1 MKSFFEVVKPH
12 KDILEGR
19 LTVDVFAADLFAVY
33 KGLAPEEYQDPNIFF
48 RKTYITAGM
57 ENLLKMVKKRL
68 DGEGSIDAV
77 IQLQTPFGGGKT
89 HTLIALY
96 HKAKEWKANVVVIDG
111 TALDVRESTL
121 WGEIERQLTGKI
133 EILSGRIA
141 PGKEKLS
148 EVLKNFQ
155 PLLILMDEVL
165 EYTSRAEGI
174 AVGSS
179 DLATQTIAFMQELTT
194 VLPTLPRAALIVT
207 LPSSLP
213 EHYTEKGERLFQALQ
228 KVVGRVEKIFAPIQD
243 EEVAQIVVRRLF
255 DYIDEKSANEII
267 EKFVDYVVRKN
278 ILPEGQKALYREK
291 FRKSYPFQPEVIDV
305 LYKRWGSFP
314 HFQRTRGVLRLLAS
328 VVYSL
333 KDEKIPFIRLSDFDL
348 RNEDIRREL
357 IKHIGQEYD
366 SILAADITSPDS
378 GAKKVDEQLAYS
390 YRPYKLGTRVATTI
404 FMYSFSGGPEKGA
417 SLNEIKLS
425 CAEPEAEDVDN
436 IIAEVIERLRNH
448 LFYLS
453 DQGYFFTNQ
462 PNLNRLLLTKMEN
475 IEDSRI
481 EEEEEN
487 LLKVEFSKSAPF
499 KVYIWPMRTIDVP
512 DTTELKLVVLKD
524 KSRIKEF
531 TESCGAKPRVNRNT
545 LIFLCPSELEKGL
558 FNTIVRKK
566 LAWQEIKRD
575 KTLNLTHEQE
585 EKVKEGIKMA
595 EESAKE
601 SIRNLYRQIYLP
613 EKEEAIDLGKA
624 TFGVRLAEEVYQR
637 LKSEGK
643 LHESLSP
650 MLISHKYLG
659 EKDYA
664 HTKNILESFYR
675 TPGEIRLINQE
686 AFQRAIK
693 EGVEKGF
700 FGLGILEENKPVC
713 KVFKQPCTLSLT
725 DDEIIIRKE
734 LCTILEKEKQAVQPV
749 ISKEEFAFKPLIQEE
764 KEYKEREEKTTIEDK
779 VKESI
784 TELKLTNLKLVVDIS
799 QGSFHVLA
807 KVVNELALKFSEV
820 NVKVEIHAKGGEIS
834 KFEYENKIL
843 EALSQAGKVDEEM
856 CY

>member
-1 MKSFFEVVKPH
+1 MKPFFEIAKPH
-12 KDILEGR
+12 RDILEGR
-19 LTVDVFAADLFAVY
+19 LTQDIFAADLFQVF
-33 KGLAPEEYQDPNIFF
+33 KGNAPEEYKNPDIFF
-48 RKTYITAGM
+48 RKTYVTNGM
-57 ENLLKMVKKRL
+57 QNLFDVVKKRL
-68 DGEGSIDAV
+68 DGEGGDAF
-77 IQLQTPFGGGKT
+77 IELITPFGGGKT
-89 HTLIALY
+89 HSLIALY
-96 HKAKEWKANVVVIDG
+96 HKAKEWNVNVVVIDG
-111 TALDVRESTL
+111 SAFDAKETTL

-133 EILSGRIA
+133 ELLSGMTA
-141 PGKEKLS
+141 PGKEKLGK
-148 EVLKNFQ
+148 VLEKFQ

-165 EYTSRAEGI
+165 EYAIKASGI
-174 AVGSS
+174 KVGDSN
-179 DLATQTIAFMQELTT
+179 LGAQVGAFLQELTSL
-194 VLPTLPRAALIVT
+194 VPTLQRVILVIT
-207 LPSSLP
+207 LPSSAI
-213 EHYTEKGERLFQALQ
+213 EHYDENAERLYQQLKKICGRTEK
-228 KVVGRVEKIFAPIQD
+228 VFAPVQD

-255 DYIDEKSANEII
+255 DHIDEKSANQVI
-267 EKFVDYVVRKN
+267 EEFLDYAVRRS
-278 ILPEGQKALYREK
+278 ILPENQKALYRQK
-291 FRKSYPFQPEVIDV
+291 FKKSYPFQPEVIDV

-314 HFQRTRGVLRLLAS
+314 RFQRTRGVLRLLAS
-328 VVYSL
+328 VVHSL
-333 KDEKIPFIRLSDFDL
+333 KDKKIPFIRLSDFDL
-348 RNEDIRREL
+348 SNPNIKGEL
-357 IKHIGQEYD
+357 IEHIGQEYN
-366 SILAADITSPDS
+366 SVLASDITSPDS

-390 YRPYKLGTRVATTI
+390 YRAYQLGTRVATTI
-404 FMYSFSGGPEKGA
+404 FMYSFSGGSERGA

-425 CAEPEAEDVDN
+425 CAEPEAEGVEN
-436 IIAEVIERLRNH
+436 IIAEVIERLKNH

-453 DQGYFFTNQ
+453 DHGYFFTNQ
-462 PNLNRLLLTKMEN
+462 PNLNRVHLTKMEN
-475 IEDSRI
+475 IEDSRMK
-481 EEEEEN
+481 EEEEN
-487 LLKVEFSKSAPF
+487 LLKVELSQNSRF
-499 KVYIWPMRTIDVP
+499 KTYIWPERTIDMP

-585 EKVKEGIKMA
+585 EKVKEGINKA

-734 LCTILEKEKQAVQPV
+734 LCTISEKEKQAVQPV